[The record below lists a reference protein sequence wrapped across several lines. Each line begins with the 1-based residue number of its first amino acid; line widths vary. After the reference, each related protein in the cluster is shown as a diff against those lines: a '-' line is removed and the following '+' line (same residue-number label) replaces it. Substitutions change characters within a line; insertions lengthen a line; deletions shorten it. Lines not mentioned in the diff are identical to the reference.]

1 MFKDLTRIKRG
12 PKKSDIPKK
21 KRTVFNRVTP
31 TIKQMMDNSLMKE
44 ASENMV
50 VSDSLLEVPE
60 IAQTNN
66 FSNNNNMSKNA
77 GDAHAELLDLLGL
90 TENTNVED
98 KRLEKEN
105 LIKGKLNFI
114 IALFCWCFS

>member
-114 IALFCWCFS
+114 IALFYWCLS